1 MTTQPKDT
9 ITTFRLDR
17 ESIDDVMAKIQEL
30 IHEGNVRRAV
40 VKNATGATVIEVPLA
55 VGIVGAAL
63 LPVWAA
69 IAAIAALAADFT
81 IEFERRT
88 DDPGAEVK

>member
-1 MTTQPKDT
+1 MTTQISDT
-9 ITTFRLDR
+9 ITTFKLDR
-17 ESIDDVMAKIQEL
+17 ESVDNVMAKIQEL
-30 IHEGNVRRAV
+30 VHRGNVRRAV
-40 VKNATGATVIEVPLA
+40 VKSASGATVIEVPLT

-81 IEFERRT
+81 IEIEGPT
-88 DDPGAEVK
+88 EDPGPEVK